1 MTKHIKNMR
10 SPIKWQFVVGF
21 MVKNVKIKA
30 VVAAVDFV
38 RHIINWSCNITA
50 SQYKD

>member
-1 MTKHIKNMR
+1 
-10 SPIKWQFVVGF
+10 

-38 RHIINWSCNITA
+38 RHIIN
-50 SQYKD
+50 